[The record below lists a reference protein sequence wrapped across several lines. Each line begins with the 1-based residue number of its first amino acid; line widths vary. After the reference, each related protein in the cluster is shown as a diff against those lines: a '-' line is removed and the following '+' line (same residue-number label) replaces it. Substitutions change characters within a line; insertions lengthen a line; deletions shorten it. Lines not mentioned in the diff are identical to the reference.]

1 MDSFPPIA
9 NSLWQQFQDE
19 LSQVLEVSQL
29 QNLRDKYLSRQKGL
43 VSLQLRQLGAVS
55 REQRPQMGKALN
67 KLRYDVERAL
77 EVRLEKIQAKDQTPA
92 TAQVDVTL
100 PAKSFNYGSI
110 HPLRLVR
117 REMEDICVRMG
128 FEIIDGP
135 EVETEYYNFDA
146 LNIPEMHPARAAQ
159 DTFYLKSGDLLRT
172 HTSPMQIRTM
182 ENREPPIRI
191 VVPGRVFRRD
201 SVDATHSPM
210 FHQLEALVVGEK
222 ICFSDLKGML
232 EVFLRSLFSPST
244 KVRMRPSYFPFVEP
258 GAEVDI
264 SCPFCS
270 GDGCRICKRSG
281 WVEIL
286 GAGMVHPKLFDMVGY
301 QPGKYTGFAWGVG
314 IDRIAVLKYQVNDM
328 RLFFENDM
336 RFLRQF

>member
-9 NSLWQQFQDE
+9 DSLWQQFQDE
-19 LSQVLEVSQL
+19 LSRVLKVSQL

-55 REQRPQMGKALN
+55 PEQRPQMGRALN
-67 KLRYDVERAL
+67 KLRHDVERAL
-77 EVRLEKIQAKDQTPA
+77 ESHLEKIQEKDQTPV
-92 TAQVDVTL
+92 TTQVDVTL
-100 PAKSFNYGSI
+100 PEKSFDYGSM

-135 EVETEYYNFDA
+135 EIETEYYNFDA

-182 ENREPPIRI
+182 EHREPPIRI

-201 SVDATHSPM
+201 SVDSTHSPM
-210 FHQLEALVVGEK
+210 FHQLEALVVGKE

-232 EVFLRSLFSPST
+232 EVFLQSLFSQST

-270 GDGCRICKRSG
+270 GEGCRVCKRSG
-281 WVEIL
+281 WIEIL
-286 GAGMVHPKLFDMVGY
+286 GAGMVHPKLFEMAGY
-301 QPGKYTGFAWGVG
+301 PPGEYRGFAWGVG